1 MTLQSYLWGIRV
13 GTVISISA
21 FCAIIFFTDPIE
33 IGNIAFVIFY
43 LTLFCS
49 IAGVSVL
56 TLTWIWRK
64 MASDMLT
71 LGEVGMAIRQGIL
84 IGLLSTSIV
93 AMQQMKVLVWWD
105 AIIVVG
111 VVLMIELYFITR

>member
-1 MTLQSYLWGIRV
+1 MTLQSYLWGIRI

-49 IAGVSVL
+49 VAGMSVL
-56 TLTWIWRK
+56 TLTWIWRR